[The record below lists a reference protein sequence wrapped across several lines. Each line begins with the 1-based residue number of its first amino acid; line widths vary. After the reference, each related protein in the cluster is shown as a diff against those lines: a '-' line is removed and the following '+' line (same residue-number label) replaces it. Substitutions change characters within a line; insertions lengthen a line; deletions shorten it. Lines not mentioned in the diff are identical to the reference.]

1 MVATAIT
8 FESDKPRP
16 QRALVLQGGGAL
28 GAYEAGAFKALYEFI
43 SKEDKE
49 KQLFDIV
56 AGTSIGAINAA
67 ILVSHVIENN
77 SWTGSVDSLLEF
89 WDDISRGVLDVSG
102 FNIWWDNWWNGLRLI
117 NEGIA
122 SPEAARRYYT
132 AKLAGYVGVPQVFSL
147 IPAINDTRYLDNFS
161 IPNNMWFRYNP
172 NRLKESIQKYCN
184 FPIKSNA
191 KNGDPRLLTI
201 STDVL
206 EGVPVVFDSYLL
218 RSDVKVDGDIL
229 YTVDY
234 RDGILP
240 DHVVASASVPINYD
254 YKVVEDTKGKE
265 NYLWDGGLLS
275 NTPLT
280 ELLQAHHYYYYE
292 NKVEEMGGP
301 GSENWKNLTDDDW
314 KKISIPDLKEVYLV
328 NVNPTLQKHRPSDH
342 DNALSRC
349 LDISLSDKT
358 RIVQSTLQTIG
369 DIIDIVGSYRDL
381 AMRLVNEFGADA
393 QQSTKIITVLK
404 NFISEEAYKRVPD
417 PIEKAKLNEIHETV
431 LGRILYGLKRDKKI
445 DAKFTKRLEEWEGEL
460 EKEIDTHQKHP
471 RNIAIPEKRVLARK
485 NRSTLSAFIPKQY
498 GIIPKFD
505 LDNASFRV
513 NSIQRIERKYDPND
527 IAGKMF
533 DFSKITITQL
543 VEEGYK
549 DASNQLRVGGQKPS

>member
-16 QRALVLQGGGAL
+16 QRALILQGGGAL
-28 GAYEAGAFKALYEFI
+28 GAYEAGAFRALYEFL

-67 ILVSHVIENN
+67 ILVSHVIENGT
-77 SWTGSVDSLLEF
+77 WEGSVDSLLEF
-89 WDDISRGVLDVSG
+89 WDDISRGVWDVSDL
-102 FNIWWDNWWNGLRLI
+102 NIWWNNWWNGLRSF

-122 SPEAARRYYT
+122 SAEAARRYYT
-132 AKLAGYVGVPQVFSL
+132 AKLAGYIGAPQVFSL
-147 IPAINDTRYLDNFS
+147 IPAVNDTKYFDNFG
-161 IPNNMWFRYNP
+161 IPNNMWFRYDP

-191 KNGDPRLLTI
+191 KREEPRLLTI
-201 STDVL
+201 STDILV
-206 EGVPVVFDSYLL
+206 GVPVVFDSYLL
-218 RSDVKVDGDIL
+218 RSNVKVDGDII
-229 YTVDY
+229 YAVDY
-234 RDGILP
+234 GDGIQP
-240 DHVVASASVPINYD
+240 DQVIASASVPINYA
-254 YKVVEDTKGKE
+254 YKVIQDTKGDE
-265 NYLWDGGLLS
+265 HYLWDGGLLS

-292 NKVEEMGGP
+292 NKVEEMAGP

-314 KKISIPDLKEVYLV
+314 KKISIPDIKEVYLV
-328 NVNPTLQKHRPSDH
+328 NVNPTLQKDRPSDH

-369 DIIDIVGSYRDL
+369 DMIDIVGSYRDL
-381 AMRLVNEFGADA
+381 AMRLVNEFGIDT
-393 QQSTKIITVLK
+393 QQSPKITKVLK
-404 NFISEEAYKRVPD
+404 NFISDEAYKRVSD
-417 PIEKAKLNEIHETV
+417 PVDKAKLNEIHEAV
-431 LGRILYGLKRDKKI
+431 LGIILYGLKRDKKI
-445 DAKFTKRLEEWEGEL
+445 DAKRIEEWEKVL
-460 EKEIDTHQKHP
+460 EKEIGTHHKHV
-471 RNIAIPEKRVLARK
+471 RNVSIPEKRLLARK

-498 GIIPKFD
+498 GMIPKFD

-513 NSIQRIERKYDPND
+513 NNIQRIERKHDPND

-533 DFSKITITQL
+533 DFSKNTIIQL
-543 VEEGYK
+543 INDGYN
-549 DASNQLRVGGQKPS
+549 DASNQLRVVG